1 MTTAPAHQQTIRGCS
16 LCPRLCHHV
25 CPAAH
30 GAGSEEGTA
39 WGLMTIVAAIDEG
52 VIPASQETAEALYRC
67 TDCGRCTAFCK
78 HGNEVGA
85 VLTAARAEAVSSGHA
100 PEAVAA
106 LELEL
111 EGIRSDDE
119 QTRADHLR
127 ARHAAEGAT
136 AFLAGASWLESDE
149 SAARLSQLML
159 LLKALAAGPIGLL
172 FEGTDGSSGAI
183 ARRAGF
189 AELADRQAAELATLA
204 ANRSLLV
211 VDCPDAAA
219 ALGSKAVHLTRFLAE
234 RADGVSAQCA
244 GLAPA
249 TIQLHGGCRERR
261 VVNLTNDET
270 RLLAAA
276 GLTAEPLLDLR
287 GEPECCGGEA
297 IYAAVWPDDAA
308 RAGRSLVKRTLGCS
322 PTATSNARCASHLQ
336 RSGASATFA
345 VIDWVLARCARQ
357 ESP

>member
-1 MTTAPAHQQTIRGCS
+1 MTIAPAHQQTILGCS

-52 VIPASQETAEALYRC
+52 LLPASQETAEALYRC

-106 LELEL
+106 LEFEL
-111 EGIRSDDE
+111 EGFLSDEE
-119 QTRADHLR
+119 QARADHLR
-127 ARHAAEGAT
+127 ARHGADGAT
-136 AFLAGASWLESDE
+136 ALLAGAHWLESDE
-149 SAARLSQLML
+149 TAARLDQLML
-159 LLKALAAGPIGLL
+159 LLKALAAAPFGLL
-172 FEGTDGSSGAI
+172 FEGTDGSSGAT

-204 ANRSLLV
+204 TNRSLLIV
-211 VDCPDAAA
+211 ECPDAAA
-219 ALGSKAVHLTRFLAE
+219 ALGTKAVHLTRFLAE
-234 RADGVSAQCA
+234 RADGVAAQCT

-249 TIQLHGGCRERR
+249 TIKLHGGCRERR

-270 RLLAAA
+270 LLLAAT

-297 IYAAVWPDDAA
+297 IYATVWPDDAA
-308 RAGRSLVKRTLGCS
+308 RAGRSLVKRTLGCN

-357 ESP
+357 ETP

>member
-1 MTTAPAHQQTIRGCS
+1 VTQTAALQRTIQGCS

-39 WGLMTIVAAIDEG
+39 WGLMTIVAAIGEG
-52 VIPASQETAEALYRC
+52 LLPASQETAEALYRC

-111 EGIRSDDE
+111 EGIRSDEE
-119 QTRADHLR
+119 QARADHLR

-136 AFLAGASWLESDE
+136 AFLAAAHWLESDE
-149 SAARLSQLML
+149 SAERLGQLML
-159 LLKALAAGPIGLL
+159 LLNAVAGTPVGLL
-172 FEGTDGSSGAI
+172 FEGSDGCCGGA

-189 AELADRQAAELATLA
+189 VELADRQGSELTELAGA
-204 ANRSLLV
+204 RSLLI

-219 ALGSKAVHLTRFLAE
+219 ALGAKALHLTRFLAD
-234 RADGVSAQCA
+234 RADAITATCA
-244 GLAPA
+244 ELKPA
-249 TIQLHGGCRERR
+249 TINLHGGCRERR
-261 VVNLTNDET
+261 VINLTNDEL
-270 RLLAAA
+270 RLLAAV

-308 RAGRSLVKRTLGCS
+308 RAGRSLVKRTLGCN
-322 PTATSNARCASHLQ
+322 PTATSNARCAGHLR
-336 RSGASATFA
+336 RSGADATFA
-345 VIDWVLARCARQ
+345 VIDWVLARRAGQ
-357 ESP
+357 ETP

>member
-1 MTTAPAHQQTIRGCS
+1 MTIAPAHQQTVLGCS

-39 WGLMTIVAAIDEG
+39 WGLMTIVAAIGEG
-52 VIPASQETAEALYRC
+52 LLPGSQETAEALYRC

-111 EGIRSDDE
+111 EGIRSDEE
-119 QTRADHLR
+119 QARADHLR
-127 ARHAAEGAT
+127 ARHASDGAT
-136 AFLAGASWLESDE
+136 ALLAAAHWLESDE
-149 SAARLSQLML
+149 SAERLDQLML
-159 LLKALAAGPIGLL
+159 LLNAVAGAPVGLL
-172 FEGTDGSSGAI
+172 FEGTDGSSGAT

-204 ANRSLLV
+204 ANRSLLI

-219 ALGSKAVHLTRFLAE
+219 VLGSKALHLTRFLAE
-234 RADGVSAQCA
+234 RADGIAAACA
-244 GLAPA
+244 ALKPA
-249 TIQLHGGCRERR
+249 TIKLHGGCRERR
-261 VVNLTNDET
+261 VINLTNDEL
-270 RLLAAA
+270 RLLAAV

-308 RAGRSLVKRTLGCS
+308 RAGRSLVKRTLGCN
-322 PTATSNARCASHLQ
+322 PTATSNTRCAAHLQ
-336 RSGASATFA
+336 RSGASETFA
-345 VIDWVLARCARQ
+345 VIDWVLARCAGQ
-357 ESP
+357 EAP

>member
-1 MTTAPAHQQTIRGCS
+1 MTIAPAHHQTILGCS

-52 VIPASQETAEALYRC
+52 ALPATQETAEALYRC

-85 VLTAARAEAVSSGHA
+85 VLTAARAEAVSSGNA

-106 LELEL
+106 LELTL
-111 EGIRSDDE
+111 EGMLSDEE
-119 QTRADHLR
+119 QARADRLR
-127 ARHAAEGAT
+127 ARHAPDDAT
-136 AFLAGASWLESDE
+136 ALLAGAHWLESDAAE
-149 SAARLSQLML
+149 ARLDQLML
-159 LLKALAAGPIGLL
+159 LLKALAAAPIGLL
-172 FEGTDGSSGAI
+172 FEGTDGCSGAV

-204 ANRSLLV
+204 ANRQLLIV
-211 VDCPDAAA
+211 ECPDAAA

-234 RADGVSAQCA
+234 RADGVAAHCA

-249 TIQLHGGCRERR
+249 TIRLLGGCRERR
-261 VVNLTNDET
+261 ILSLADNET

-308 RAGRSLVKRTLGCS
+308 RAGRSLVKRTLGCNPS
-322 PTATSNARCASHLQ
+322 ATSNTRCASHLQ
-336 RSGASATFA
+336 RSGASATHA

-357 ESP
+357 EAP

>member
-136 AFLAGASWLESDE
+136 AFLAGASWLESEE
-149 SAARLSQLML
+149 SAERLDQLMR
-159 LLKALAAGPIGLL
+159 LLKSLAAAPIGLL
-172 FEGTDGSSGAI
+172 FEGTDGSGGGA

-189 AELADRQAAELATLA
+189 AELADRQATELATLA
-204 ANRSLLV
+204 ANRSLLIV
-211 VDCPDAAA
+211 ECPDAAA
-219 ALGSKAVHLTRFLAE
+219 ALGTKAVHLTRFLAE
-234 RADGVSAQCA
+234 RADAVAAICV

-249 TIQLHGGCRERR
+249 TIKLHGGCRERR
-261 VVNLTNDET
+261 VVNLTDHEI
-270 RLLAAA
+270 RLLAAVA
-276 GLTAEPLLDLR
+276 LTAEPLLDLR

-357 ESP
+357 ETP